1 MRKLILSTICGLI
14 SLVVLSQSN
23 CEIEYS
29 KNYKDLPTVNAEKIK
44 CIAKNNERKSLFF
57 TFGIWCKPCRLHAE
71 GAYNFAK
78 EYNLNFYFVILE
90 NDKENNRYIDLA
102 IDYLKKIDENVDIL
116 LVNND
121 YGSKS
126 SKKNKNF
133 IKEITPS
140 KFENIDDWSKY
151 ILIDNNGEV
160 IMVTKYKDAEND
172 DWRDDSGLRE
182 RKFLPLVKNSTNT
195 DLIGG

>member
-1 MRKLILSTICGLI
+1 M
-14 SLVVLSQSN
+14 
-23 CEIEYS
+23 
-29 KNYKDLPTVNAEKIK
+29 
-44 CIAKNNERKSLFF
+44 
-57 TFGIWCKPCRLHAE
+57 
-71 GAYNFAK
+71 
-78 EYNLNFYFVILE
+78 
-90 NDKENNRYIDLA
+90 
-102 IDYLKKIDENVDIL
+102 
-116 LVNND
+116 
-121 YGSKS
+121 SKS

-160 IMVTKYKDAEND
+160 IMVTNYKDAEND

-182 RKFLPLVKNSTNT
+182 RKLLPLVKNSTNT